1 MQVSNYIYLI
11 AVLERLIAVV
21 TAALRTVILS
31 LLAEMVRES
40 IIISNFN
47 ILPSAYRLSVS
58 SLPNIVPHR
67 FSVK

>member
-1 MQVSNYIYLI
+1 MQVSNCIYLI

-47 ILPSAYRLSVS
+47 ILPSTYRLSVPPAS
-58 SLPNIVPHR
+58 KLVP
-67 FSVK
+67 